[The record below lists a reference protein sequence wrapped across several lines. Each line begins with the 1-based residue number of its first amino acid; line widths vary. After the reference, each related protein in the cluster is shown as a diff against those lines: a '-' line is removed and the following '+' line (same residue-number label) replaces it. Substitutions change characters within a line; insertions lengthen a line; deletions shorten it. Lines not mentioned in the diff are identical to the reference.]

1 MAQKK
6 VKTSIKLVIEAGK
19 ANPAPPIGP
28 ALGQAGVNIMEFCKA
43 YNDKTKDKMGEVI
56 PVIIT
61 VYQDSSFDFE
71 LKSPPAAKLILA
83 SAGLK
88 KGSDLPGRKKV
99 GKISM
104 DDAKQIAE
112 KKMADLNAM
121 TIEAATAIIVSQ
133 TRSMGIEVI

>member
-1 MAQKK
+1 MAAKK
-6 VKTSIKLVIEAGK
+6 IKTSIKLVIEAGK

-43 YNDKTKDKMGEVI
+43 YNDKTKNNAGEIV

-71 LKSPPAAKLILA
+71 LKSPPAASMILA

-88 KGSDLPGRKKV
+88 KGSDTPGRKKV
-99 GKISM
+99 GKISI
-104 DDAKQIAE
+104 DDAKKIAE
-112 KKMADLNAM
+112 KKMSDLNAM
-121 TIEAATAIIVSQ
+121 DIDAATAIIVAQ
-133 TRSMGIEVI
+133 TRSMGIEVQ